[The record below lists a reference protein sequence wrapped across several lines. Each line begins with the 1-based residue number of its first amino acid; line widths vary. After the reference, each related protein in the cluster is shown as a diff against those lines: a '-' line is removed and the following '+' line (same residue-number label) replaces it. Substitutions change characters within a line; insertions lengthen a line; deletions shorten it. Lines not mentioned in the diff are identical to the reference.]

1 MNRTSGTSIVI
12 RSIETF
18 DELRKVEAVEKEVW
32 RLSDK
37 DIMPLTLIVASK
49 EAGNIWLGAFDGDA
63 LVGFAFGFL
72 GREDGRT
79 TVHSHMLA
87 VREPY
92 RDLDLGHK
100 LKLAQREQALAMG
113 IRQMTWTF
121 DPLQSKNA
129 HLNFAKLGVVSD
141 KYKID
146 FYGPET
152 SSVLHRNSTDR
163 LWVEW
168 RLSSKR
174 VQQRLQARNTR
185 TEMIEVLSNLQ
196 PLVQFDGSG
205 KPLKSDLAAALGWQR
220 ICIEIPSEINLLE
233 AKDPELARSWRE
245 ATRWAFTESW
255 KAGFSV
261 VEFCRSVR
269 GQQGPGAYLLQK
281 GTLEEFAAEF

>member
-1 MNRTSGTSIVI
+1 MNRTSGKSIVI

-72 GREDGRT
+72 GRENGRT

-100 LKLAQREQALAMG
+100 LKLAQRERALAMG

-174 VQQRLQARNTR
+174 VQQRLQGRNTR

-205 KPLKSDLAAALGWQR
+205 KPLKSDLAAALGRRR
-220 ICIEIPSEINLLE
+220 ICIEIPSEINPLE
-233 AKDPELARSWRE
+233 AKDPELAKSWRM
-245 ATRWAFTESW
+245 ATRWAFTESL

-281 GTLEEFAAEF
+281 GTLEEFAPEF

>member
-72 GREDGRT
+72 GREDGRM

-174 VQQRLQARNTR
+174 VQQRLQGRNTR
-185 TEMIEVLSNLQ
+185 AEMIEVLSNLQ

-205 KPLKSDLAAALGWQR
+205 KPLKSDLAAALGRQR

-233 AKDPELARSWRE
+233 AKDPELAKSWRVV
-245 ATRWAFTESW
+245 TRWAFTESL

-281 GTLEEFAAEF
+281 GTLEEFAPEF